1 MRTGGGR
8 DHDRAGG
15 PMSQIADA
23 RVPRARR
30 SVLVT
35 APFPPRLD
43 ATNGGS
49 RVLGELVAA
58 LSTRHDLAVL
68 YLRARGEPSIDDA
81 LARRCSLVQ
90 EVARDRATPF
100 STRLR
105 RRIGPLLG
113 VPTWAAYLSV
123 DEFAVHVRRLADQW
137 KPDVV
142 HFEYHVMGQY
152 ANALPDRSAA
162 RVLTEHEPGVLAARE
177 HMAVRRGVIGL
188 WDWLERRAWER
199 YERRVLAN
207 VNAVVVFTTRD
218 RLELQPLAGATPI
231 VVIPFHTALPP
242 RPIAQERNAAVSA
255 DVLFVGSFVH
265 PPNTDAARR
274 LVEAIFPR
282 VRRRVGEATLHI
294 VGENPPA
301 RLRRASGPGV
311 RLTGRVPDVTPYL
324 VQAAVVIPLRLG
336 GGMRVKTLEA
346 LAAGKAVVASPRA
359 LEGLDVT
366 DGVEVIV
373 SESDDAFADAI
384 ASLLVDA
391 HRREALGRAA
401 RAWAEQYLS
410 PERWLIA
417 YERLYDDLLIR
428 GPGVIRA

>member
-1 MRTGGGR
+1 M
-8 DHDRAGG
+8 
-15 PMSQIADA
+15 
-23 RVPRARR
+23 
-30 SVLVT
+30 
-35 APFPPRLD
+35 
-43 ATNGGS
+43 
-49 RVLGELVAA
+49 
-58 LSTRHDLAVL
+58 
-68 YLRARGEPSIDDA
+68 
-81 LARRCSLVQ
+81 
-90 EVARDRATPF
+90 
-100 STRLR
+100 
-105 RRIGPLLG
+105 
-113 VPTWAAYLSV
+113 
-123 DEFAVHVRRLADQW
+123 
-137 KPDVV
+137 
-142 HFEYHVMGQY
+142 
-152 ANALPDRSAA
+152 
-162 RVLTEHEPGVLAARE
+162 
-177 HMAVRRGVIGL
+177 
-188 WDWLERRAWER
+188 
-199 YERRVLAN
+199 
-207 VNAVVVFTTRD
+207 
-218 RLELQPLAGATPI
+218 AGATPI
-231 VVIPFHTALPP
+231 VVIPFHITPSP
-242 RPIAQERNAAVSA
+242 RPVAQERDAGISA

-324 VQAAVVIPLRLG
+324 VQAAVVAIPLRLG

-410 PERWLIA
+410 RERWLTA